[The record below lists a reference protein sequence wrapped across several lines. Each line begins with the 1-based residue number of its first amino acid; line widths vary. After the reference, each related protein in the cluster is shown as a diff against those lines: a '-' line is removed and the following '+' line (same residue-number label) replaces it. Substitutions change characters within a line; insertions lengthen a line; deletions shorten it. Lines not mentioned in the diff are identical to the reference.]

1 MIEQLQQEFARRFGR
16 EPFIVASPGRIN
28 LIGEH
33 TDYNKG
39 FVLPAAIDK
48 RIYAAIAR
56 NGTGSV
62 NVFARQ
68 LNEHAAFSVRDHQK
82 REGWI
87 NYLIGVTYFLQQ
99 TGGNIEGIDVII
111 DGDVPV
117 GAGMSSS
124 AALCSAYGF
133 ALNEMFGL
141 DFSRM
146 ELALVGQKTE
156 HEFAGVKCGIMDQ
169 FASLHGKKG
178 YAIKLDCRSMEYEYV
193 PFDFPDYR
201 IVLVNTMVSHSLAGT
216 EYNLRRQ
223 QCEEGVALLKKYD
236 PEIESL
242 RDVTYELLVQHWK
255 EFNTTVYDRCTYVVN
270 ENQRLL
276 AACDAL
282 RRGDL
287 SGLGEM
293 MFASHK
299 GLSKRYEVS
308 CKELDFLVE
317 FAKKT
322 EGVIGARMMGG
333 GFGGCTINIVRADS
347 IDDFSGAIKRAYLD
361 RFQVDPHVYVMQ
373 MEDGTKTVYPS
384 S

>member
-1 MIEQLQQEFARRFGR
+1 MIEQLQQEFTRRYGR

-48 RIYAAIAR
+48 RIYAAIAK

-68 LNEHAAFSVRDHQK
+68 LNAHATFSVRDHQK

-99 TGGNIEGIDVII
+99 TGSSIEGIDVII

-146 ELALVGQKTE
+146 ELALVGQRTE

-236 PEIESL
+236 PDIESL

-347 IDDFSGAIKRAYLD
+347 VDEFSKEIKRAYLD
-361 RFQVDPHVYVMQ
+361 RFQADPHVYVMQ
-373 MEDGTKTVYPS
+373 MEDGTKTVYQPA
-384 S
+384 

>member
-1 MIEQLQQEFARRFGR
+1 MIEQLQQEFTRRYGR

-48 RIYAAIAR
+48 RIYAAIAK

-68 LNEHAAFSVRDHQK
+68 LNAHATFSVRDHQK

-99 TGGNIEGIDVII
+99 TGGYVEGIDVII

-146 ELALVGQKTE
+146 ELALVGQRTE

-236 PEIESL
+236 PDIESL

-347 IDDFSGAIKRAYLD
+347 VDEFSKEIKRAYLD
-361 RFQVDPHVYVMQ
+361 RFQADPHVYVMQ
-373 MEDGTKTVYPS
+373 MEDGTKTVYQPA
-384 S
+384 

>member
-1 MIEQLQQEFARRFGR
+1 MIEQLQQEFTRRYGR

-48 RIYAAIAR
+48 RIYAAIAK

-68 LNEHAAFSVRDHQK
+68 LNAHATFSVRDHQK

-99 TGGNIEGIDVII
+99 TGGYVEGIDVII

-146 ELALVGQKTE
+146 ELALVGQRTE

-242 RDVTYELLVQHWK
+242 RDVTYEQLVQHWK

-347 IDDFSGAIKRAYLD
+347 VNEFSKEIKRAYLD
-361 RFQVDPHVYVMQ
+361 RFQADPHVYVMQ
-373 MEDGTKTVYPS
+373 MEDGTKTVYQPA
-384 S
+384 

>member
-1 MIEQLQQEFARRFGR
+1 MIEQLQQEFTRRYGR

-48 RIYAAIAR
+48 RIYAAIAK

-68 LNEHAAFSVRDHQK
+68 LNAHATFSVRDHQK

-99 TGGNIEGIDVII
+99 TGSQVEGIDVII

-146 ELALVGQKTE
+146 ELALVGQRTE

-242 RDVTYELLVQHWK
+242 RDVTYEQLVQHWK

-347 IDDFSGAIKRAYLD
+347 VNEFSKEIKRAYLD
-361 RFQVDPHVYVMQ
+361 RFQADPHIYVMQ
-373 MEDGTKTVYPS
+373 MEDGTKTVYQPA
-384 S
+384 

>member
-1 MIEQLQQEFARRFGR
+1 MIEQLQQEFIRRFGR
-16 EPFIVASPGRIN
+16 EPLIVAAPGRIN

-48 RIYAAIAR
+48 RIYAAIAK
-56 NGTGSV
+56 NGTGTV

-68 LNEHAAFSVRDHQK
+68 LNEHASFSTGDHQK

-87 NYLIGVTYFLQQ
+87 NYLIGVTYFLQE
-99 TGGNIEGIDVII
+99 TGSRIEGIDVLI

-141 DFSRM
+141 DFTRM
-146 ELALVGQKTE
+146 ELALIGQRTE

-236 PEIESL
+236 PGIQSL
-242 RDVTYELLVQHWK
+242 RDVTYELLVRHWK
-255 EFNTTVYDRCTYVVN
+255 EFNTTVYDRCSYVVN

-282 RRGDL
+282 RHKDL

-293 MFASHK
+293 MYASHK

-317 FAKKT
+317 WAKT
-322 EGVIGARMMGG
+322 TDAVIGSRMMGG
-333 GFGGCTINIVRADS
+333 GFGGCTINIVRADR
-347 IDDFSGAIKRAYLD
+347 IDEFTSAAKRAYMD
-361 RFQVDPHVYVMQ
+361 KFHADPQVYTMQ
-373 MEDGTKTVYPS
+373 LEDGARVV
-384 S
+384 